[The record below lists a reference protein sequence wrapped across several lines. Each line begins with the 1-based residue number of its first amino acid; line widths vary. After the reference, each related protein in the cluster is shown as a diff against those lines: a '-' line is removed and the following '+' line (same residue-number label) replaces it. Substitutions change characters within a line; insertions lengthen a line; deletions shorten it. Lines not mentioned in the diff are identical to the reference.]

1 MAGRGLYRRWG
12 ITPRPEE
19 LMKFNVSNYSTYEM
33 KNQVFLFFEIQ
44 TIMIILMFCELQE
57 CRAIHW
63 SEQIVW
69 IITIKEGFHEEETEK
84 SASDRVW
91 PDSLYAVIYHI
102 TAGILFWNRSL
113 DQQ

>member
-19 LMKFNVSNYSTYEM
+19 LMKFDVNNYSTYEM

-44 TIMIILMFCELQE
+44 TIMIILMMGSKAFDPSDTELQE

-69 IITIKEGFHEEETEK
+69 IITIKEGFH
-84 SASDRVW
+84 
-91 PDSLYAVIYHI
+91 
-102 TAGILFWNRSL
+102 
-113 DQQ
+113 